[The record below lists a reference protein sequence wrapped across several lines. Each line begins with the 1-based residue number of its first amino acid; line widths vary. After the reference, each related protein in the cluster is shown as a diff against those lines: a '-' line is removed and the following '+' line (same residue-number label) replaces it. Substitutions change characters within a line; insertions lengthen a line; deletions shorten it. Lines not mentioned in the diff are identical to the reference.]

1 MRTALSYHMLQET
14 AVVTASVVGIL
25 GFPVHNQLKDT
36 TLVVILLLVYTVHA
50 HIVACR
56 NSASFIV
63 HTQRLSKCTL
73 QFLVHVHVQACNHS
87 LTMADIYPI
96 IMIHSNHPV

>member
-36 TLVVILLLVYTVHA
+36 TLVVILVYTVHA
-50 HIVACR
+50 HIV
-56 NSASFIV
+56 IV
-63 HTQRLSKCTL
+63 LHFCVYTLQLSKVSL
-73 QFLVHVHVQACNHS
+73 QK
-87 LTMADIYPI
+87 
-96 IMIHSNHPV
+96 